1 MALAD
6 TLAPILAKFGGRA
19 FAVIDGARLPDIRS
33 MLTHLDIAARSLFIE
48 HRDPE
53 IVAAGPFLAAL
64 DERRARNLAATAG
77 IEQSVVWWFGDVQ
90 EPVLFRHL
98 RGINTAIIPRPAE
111 APSDPYAGPA
121 EMVLFRHWDPSV
133 LSMMLPILEPSQSA
147 KVFGPMRCAALFDE
161 HAGETVN
168 IAADEAWGA
177 PNRGWLRLSSEQMER
192 IKETMQAR
200 SHGRIARYLRETA
213 GSCLVSMG
221 RTQLQDFVV
230 AAESRGR
237 AIGLRTERGL
247 GQFAFLELVSQ
258 GTFAASDRARQF
270 LRSGPGTPDQSMN
283 ELLVAMTDTCRR
295 MQHQ

>member
-1 MALAD
+1 MSSCGRGRRISVRTKLTMALAD

-19 FAVIDGARLPDIRS
+19 FAVIDGARFPDIRS
-33 MLTHLDIAARSLFIE
+33 
-48 HRDPE
+48 
-53 IVAAGPFLAAL
+53 
-64 DERRARNLAATAG
+64 
-77 IEQSVVWWFGDVQ
+77 
-90 EPVLFRHL
+90 
-98 RGINTAIIPRPAE
+98 
-111 APSDPYAGPA
+111 
-121 EMVLFRHWDPSV
+121 
-133 LSMMLPILEPSQSA
+133 
-147 KVFGPMRCAALFDE
+147 
-161 HAGETVN
+161 
-168 IAADEAWGA
+168 
-177 PNRGWLRLSSEQMER
+177 NRGWLRLSSEQMER